1 MALIIHVVKPG
12 ESVSSIAKL
21 YGVPASK
28 IIADNELAN
37 PNQLSVG
44 QTLVILKATQSYTVR
59 SGDTLYA
66 IAQRYG
72 VTVNDILASN
82 PQIKDPAMIYPG
94 QVIQIPGAGQTAYT
108 VKSGDTLYAIARRYG
123 VTVDDILESNPQ
135 ITDPELIYPGQVIAI
150 PSPGGQKSTI
160 VVNGYIYPSNDT
172 RTLTK
177 TAPYLTYVSIF
188 SYMVN
193 GDGSLVPIDD
203 EAMVRAAK
211 NAGVAPLMV
220 INNRRFNSDVASEL
234 LYSQAAQ
241 DRLIDNV
248 LNILSSKGYY
258 GLNIDFEY
266 VYPSDREAY
275 NRFLAKMA
283 AAMRQNGYII
293 SSAVAPKYSAT
304 QSGILYEAHDY
315 PVHGRLM
322 DFVVIMTYEW
332 GYRYGPPMAISPIPQ
347 VKRVLDYAVTAIPP
361 QKILMGM
368 PDYGYDW
375 TEGEKP
381 AEHLSYVQAVNRAYE
396 VGADIQF
403 DPVAVAPFYK
413 YYDAQGRQ
421 HTVWFNDAR
430 SVQAQLKLVDQ
441 YGLLGISVW
450 MIVDYFPQFW
460 LVLNS
465 MYNVQ
470 KVL

>member
-1 MALIIHVVKPG
+1 MIIHVVKSG
-12 ESVSSIAKL
+12 ESIYSIASQ
-21 YGVPASK
+21 YGVAPSE
-28 IIADNELAN
+28 IIAENGLES

-44 QTLVILKATQSYTVR
+44 QALVITPATRTYTVQ

-66 IAQRYG
+66 IAQRFG
-72 VTVNDILASN
+72 VTVNEILRINPDIT
-82 PQIKDPAMIYPG
+82 DPSMIYPG
-94 QVIQIPGAGQTAYT
+94 QEITIPVSGREIYT
-108 VKSGDTLYAIARRYG
+108 VKAGDTLYRIAQRYG
-123 VTVDDILESNPQ
+123 VSVDQILRINPQ
-135 ITDPELIYPGQVIAI
+135 ITDPGEIYPGQMIVI
-150 PSPGGQKSTI
+150 PTGEKTTI
-160 VVNGYIYPSNDT
+160 QVNGYIYPSTELASLNK
-172 RTLTK
+172 TL
-177 TAPYLTYVSIF
+177 PNLTYLSIF

-193 GDGSLVPIDD
+193 GDGSLVTIDD
-203 EAMVRAAK
+203 EPMIRAAR

-234 LYSQAAQ
+234 LYSPQAQ
-241 DRLIDNV
+241 DRLIDRV
-248 LNILSSKGYY
+248 LDIMGRKGYY

-275 NRFLAKMA
+275 NRFLARMA
-283 AAMRQNGYII
+283 AAMEENGYII

-304 QSGILYEAHDY
+304 QQGILYEAHDY

-322 DFVVIMTYEW
+322 DFVVVMTYEW

-361 QKILMGM
+361 DKILMGM

-375 TEGEKP
+375 ITGEFP
-381 AEHLSYVQAVNRAYE
+381 AEHLSAQQAVNRAYE
-396 VGADIQF
+396 VGVEIQY
-403 DPVAVAPFYK
+403 DPVSEAPFYR
-413 YYDAQGRQ
+413 YYDVEGRA

-430 SVQAQLKLVDQ
+430 SWQAQLRLVDQ
-441 YGLLGISVW
+441 YGLLGVSIW
-450 MIVDYFPQFW
+450 MVVDYAPQLW

-465 MYNVQ
+465 MYDVA